1 MNIIFMGTPDFA
13 VSTLHAL
20 VEAGHNVVL
29 AVTQPDR
36 PKGRGGEM
44 TPPDVKVAAEELGIM
59 VYQPKSVK
67 DPEVIAELKEINA
80 DIFVVAAFGQIL
92 PKELLEVPK
101 YGCINVH
108 ASLLPKYR
116 GAAPIQWSILN
127 GDAYTGVTIMQMGEG
142 LDDGDIIMQEKVE
155 IDGEETGG
163 SLFDKLAV
171 VGGNLCCMAL
181 TAIEE
186 GVAERVPQDTAKAT
200 KVGLI
205 KKDLGKIDFTRP
217 AEEICRYVRG
227 LNPWPSTF
235 TEFGGRTLK
244 IWKASEAP
252 LIHGLIKNETI
263 NGRPAD
269 QVAPGTVV
277 YVDDSQM
284 VVMTGD
290 GYLSL
295 EEVQLE
301 GKRRMDISDFL
312 HGNGITVGETLG
324 NEV

>member
-13 VSTLHAL
+13 VNTLHAL

-44 TPPDVKVAAEELGIM
+44 TPPAVKVAAEELGIM
-59 VYQPKSVK
+59 VYQPESVK
-67 DPEVIAELKEINA
+67 DPGVIAELKEINA

-92 PKELLEVPK
+92 PKELLETPK

-116 GAAPIQWSILN
+116 GAAPIQWAILN

-155 IDGEETGG
+155 ISAEETGG

-181 TAIEE
+181 TAIEH
-186 GVAERVPQDTAKAT
+186 GVAERVPQDGAKAT
-200 KVGLI
+200 KVGMI
-205 KKDLGKIDFTRP
+205 KKELGKIDFTRP

-235 TEFGGRTLK
+235 TQFGGRTLK
-244 IWKASEAP
+244 IWKAEEAP
-252 LIHGLIKNETI
+252 LTRGLIKNESI

-277 YVDDSQM
+277 YADDNQM

-295 EEVQLE
+295 KEVQLE
-301 GKRRMDISDFL
+301 GKRRMEIADFL
-312 HGNGITVGETLG
+312 HGNGITAGEMLG
-324 NEV
+324 E

>member
-13 VSTLHAL
+13 VNTLNAL
-20 VEAGHNVVL
+20 VNAGHNVVL

-36 PKGRGGEM
+36 PKGRGGEL
-44 TPPDVKVAAEELGIM
+44 TPPAVKVVAETLGIM
-59 VYQPKSVK
+59 VYQPESVK
-67 DPEVIAELKEINA
+67 DPQVISELREINA

-127 GDAYTGVTIMQMGEG
+127 GDPFTGVTIMQMGEG

-155 IDGEETGG
+155 IAPDETGG

-181 TAIEE
+181 SAIEE
-186 GVAERVPQDTAKAT
+186 GVAERIPQNPAKAT

-205 KKDLGKIDFTRP
+205 KKELGKVDFTRP
-217 AEEICRYVRG
+217 ADEICRYVRG
-227 LNPWPSTF
+227 LNPWPTTF
-235 TEFGGRTLK
+235 TSFGGRTLK
-244 IWKASEAP
+244 IWSAEEAP
-252 LIHGLIKNETI
+252 LIRGLIKNETI
-263 NGRPAD
+263 DGKPATEA
-269 QVAPGTVV
+269 APGTVV
-277 YVDDSQM
+277 YVNDTQM

-295 EEVQLE
+295 KEVQLE

-312 HGNGITVGETLG
+312 HGNGIVPGEVLG
-324 NEV
+324 D

>member
-13 VSTLHAL
+13 VNTLYAL

-44 TPPDVKVAAEELGIM
+44 APPAVKVAAEELGIM
-59 VYQPKSVK
+59 VYQPESVK
-67 DPEVIAELKEINA
+67 DPGVIAELKEINA

-116 GAAPIQWSILN
+116 GAAPIQWAILN
-127 GDAYTGVTIMQMGEG
+127 GDPYTGVTIMQMGEG

-155 IDGEETGG
+155 ITADETGG
-163 SLFDKLAV
+163 SLFEKLAV

-181 TAIEE
+181 TAIEH
-186 GVAERVPQDTAKAT
+186 GVAERIPQDPDKAT
-200 KVGLI
+200 KVGMI
-205 KKDLGKIDFTRP
+205 KKELGNIDFTRP
-217 AEEICRYVRG
+217 AEEICRYIRG

-235 TEFGGRTLK
+235 TKFGGRTLK
-244 IWKASEAP
+244 IWKAEEAP
-252 LIHGLIKNETI
+252 LIRGLIKNETI

-269 QVAPGTVV
+269 QVTPGTVV
-277 YVDDSQM
+277 YADDNQM

-295 EEVQLE
+295 KEVQLE
-301 GKRRMDISDFL
+301 GKRRMEIADFL
-312 HGNGITVGETLG
+312 HGNGITAGEMLG
-324 NEV
+324 E